1 MICFDLYQHF
11 NVNRLLLLAIGLW
24 PYQQTKLA
32 RVQIIL
38 ISSILISFIVLQLA
52 TFLTAE
58 CTVDLVINILSI
70 TFLFMIHLI
79 KYNAFILKIK
89 NVKYLIDQLEQICSE
104 LKNEKEIAIVENY
117 AIVVKRYTIVILRT
131 LIVLATGTMFVGYF
145 KHICGI
151 FRVASY
157 RIEQAMDINV
167 LKNINPKNEIMIC
180 KKIICAVDLHRQA
193 MRSSKVALSMFEGM
207 FFLLLLFGVS
217 CLSLNLFRVF
227 QIVTFEDNI
236 EEFMLRIAFVITILM
251 YIFLMN
257 YIAQEVTDHNEHV
270 FEATYNIRWYIAPLH
285 IQKMILFLLQKG
297 TKAFTLNLGG
307 LFVASLESAS
317 MLASASVSY
326 FTILYSTRQ

>member
-1 MICFDLYQHF
+1 MNEY
-11 NVNRLLLLAIGLW
+11 
-24 PYQQTKLA
+24 
-32 RVQIIL
+32 
-38 ISSILISFIVLQLA
+38 
-52 TFLTAE
+52 FLDQE
-58 CTVDLVINILSI
+58 
-70 TFLFMIHLI
+70 
-79 KYNAFILKIK
+79 KYFYFILLHT
-89 NVKYLIDQLEQICSE
+89 NATLF
-104 LKNEKEIAIVENY
+104 AG
-117 AIVVKRYTIVILRT
+117 T

-217 CLSLNLFRVF
+217 CLSLNLFRVN
-227 QIVTFEDNI
+227 NI